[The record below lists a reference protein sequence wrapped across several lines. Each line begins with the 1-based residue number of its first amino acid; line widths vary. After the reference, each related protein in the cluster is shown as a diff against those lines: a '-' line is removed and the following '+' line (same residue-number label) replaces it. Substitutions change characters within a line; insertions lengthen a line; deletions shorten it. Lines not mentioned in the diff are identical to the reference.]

1 MIVWVWNFHFYE
13 IDLDLL
19 WTRCKLY
26 YYLWCESTSYIYP
39 HGADMMLRSSKVVG
53 LTELE
58 TSKASRRVSGKEK
71 ILGGETKEA
80 DHKLAS
86 GSLPKQGRS
95 LASCLYNYIIL
106 RGQKL
111 CIDPIDTRLVKIK
124 YSRPAIIPQ

>member
-1 MIVWVWNFHFYE
+1 MS
-13 IDLDLL
+13 LQA
-19 WTRCKLY
+19 T
-26 YYLWCESTSYIYP
+26 

-71 ILGGETKEA
+71 GLCGETKEA

-86 GSLPKQGRS
+86 GTLPKQGRS
-95 LASCLYNYIIL
+95 LAVYIL

-111 CIDPIDTRLVKIK
+111 CIDPIDTRL
-124 YSRPAIIPQ
+124 